1 MLYYSLL
8 YVFFFNNYDFLSIV
22 ICMFFFF
29 CFRWCDHMGH
39 TLVDFQF
46 HGLTYSLIL
55 WFKIYY
61 YCFGFNFQLSGISL
75 KEISLFILVG
85 ISTFYFFVCQVYGSW
100 SDLCSMF
107 EQVPGFY
114 ICFDNCL
121 FACIQKLSIPCE
133 HSPIELLYFHVW
145 T

>member
-1 MLYYSLL
+1 MHQPVHCYMYLL
-8 YVFFFNNYDFLSIV
+8 
-22 ICMFFFF
+22 FFFF
-29 CFRWCDHMGH
+29 
-39 TLVDFQF
+39 FQVLWPYEPHACWF
-46 HGLTYSLIL
+46 PNSWSYSPIL